1 MRGTDV
7 RSARP
12 KSAREMQ
19 EDEGAT
25 MNIAAAHGSALWVS
39 RSLRPDDDFSSP
51 LSTITK
57 VICGRS

>member
-1 MRGTDV
+1 
-7 RSARP
+7 
-12 KSAREMQ
+12 MQ